1 MRMMNEIRNEFFA
14 KSVISLAFIEAPLVG
29 RGGVRSTLVQAYV
42 NGAVQGMLAEDGW
55 AVHLVPVGT
64 WKKEVVGKGNATKE
78 EVAEWAAARK
88 TGVVTESKN
97 DQDVIDA
104 LALCD
109 YGRAV
114 AFRAEEIKEES
125 K

>member
-1 MRMMNEIRNEFFA
+1 MMDGIRNEYFRE
-14 KSVISLAFIEAPLVG
+14 SVISQAYIEAPLVG
-29 RGGVRSTLVQAYV
+29 RGGVKSTLVQAYV

-64 WKKEVVGKGNATKE
+64 WKKQVVGKGNATKE
-78 EVAEWAAARK
+78 DVAVWAAARK
-88 TGVVTESKN
+88 TGVVTASKN

-109 YGRAV
+109 YGRQV
-114 AFRAEEIKEES
+114 REIAEQIKES
-125 K
+125 T